1 MHKPMDK
8 DTVLAALAALAH
20 ASRLDIFRRL
30 VEYRP
35 AGLPAGRIGAL
46 LGIGPTNLSFHLN
59 HLRGA
64 GLIVCRRKGRSLI
77 YTARTEAIDALTDFL
92 RENCCTAS
100 ASDAAVCPPPGKR
113 KRRRPARPRP
123 GRTANRRRR
132 RP

>member
-1 MHKPMDK
+1 MDK
-8 DTVLAALAALAH
+8 DAVLTALAALAH

-46 LGIGPTNLSFHLN
+46 LRIGPTNLSFHLHN
-59 HLRGA
+59 LRAA
-64 GLIVCRRKGRSLI
+64 GLIVSRRKGRSLI
-77 YTARTEAIDALTDFL
+77 YTACTEAIDALTDFL

-100 ASDAAVCPPPGKR
+100 ATADAVGPPPRKR
-113 KRRRPARPRP
+113 KRRRTPARRGA
-123 GRTANRRRR
+123 GRAAKRHRR

>member
-8 DTVLAALAALAH
+8 PAVLAALAALAN
-20 ASRLDIFRRL
+20 ASRLDVFRRL

-35 AGLPAGRIGAL
+35 DGLPAGRIGAL
-46 LGIGPTNLSFHLN
+46 LKIGPTNLSFHLN
-59 HLRGA
+59 HLRNA
-64 GLIVCRRKGRSLI
+64 GLIASRRKGRSLI

-92 RENCCTAS
+92 RKNCCTAS

-132 RP
+132 P